1 MQRLQTPPVSGAGKG
16 VGVVDQI
23 ELERGALSLWQVV
36 GVFIYSLCDYV
47 GFSVPNL
54 PVTEWYEAVGCMPC
68 SVGSC

>member
-1 MQRLQTPPVSGAGKG
+1 MQRLQTPPVSGAGNG
-16 VGVVDQI
+16 VGAVDQI

-47 GFSVPNL
+47 GFSVPTY
-54 PVTEWYEAVGCMPC
+54 VCYEAVVCMPC